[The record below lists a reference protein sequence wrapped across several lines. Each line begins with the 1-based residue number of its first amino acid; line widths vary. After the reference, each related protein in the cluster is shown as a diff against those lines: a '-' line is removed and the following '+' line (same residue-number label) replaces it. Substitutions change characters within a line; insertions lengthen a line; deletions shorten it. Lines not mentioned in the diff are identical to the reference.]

1 MIPFDPSQ
9 AKNGAVLRGIDP
21 ASLQSNRAELEESR
35 VEDQRQLIATGT
47 PRHTLILVNCQ
58 GIILQGN
65 HGARAAAEA
74 GTPVDV
80 RVLDFPH
87 PSYGPILS
95 LPIVKR

>member
-1 MIPFDPSQ
+1 MTPFDPTQ
-9 AKNGAVLRGIDP
+9 ARHGVVLRGIDP
-21 ASLQSNRAELEESR
+21 ASLQSNRPELEQSR
-35 VEDQRQLIATGT
+35 LEDQRHLIATGT
-47 PRHTLILVNCQ
+47 PRHTLIQVNCE

-74 GTPVDV
+74 GIAIDV

-95 LPIVKR
+95 IPIVKR